1 MGWQLPLC
9 QRVRRNLKNICPLFM
24 VTQNSVNQII
34 NLNFFSRL
42 KPLYTICRS
51 YGTFFPNKYS
61 FVGSFHITGLKP
73 VVSICRSYGT
83 FLGKGDNDSPAF
95 LSPG

>member
-1 MGWQLPLC
+1 MGSQLPLC
-9 QRVRRNLKNICPLFM
+9 QRVRRNPKNICPLFM

-42 KPLYTICRS
+42 KLLYTICRS

-61 FVGSFHITGLKP
+61 FVGSFLITGLKS

-83 FLGKGDNDSPAF
+83 FFPNKIVL
-95 LSPG
+95 

>member
-83 FLGKGDNDSPAF
+83 FSRKRDNDFTAF